1 MSQPRPMVTKEADV
15 WVLRLLKPN
24 GKVQEYRCTS
34 ENQAR
39 NLALLLSAM
48 PVEPL
53 EQQFAQ
59 SA

>member
-15 WVLRLLKPN
+15 WILRLLKPN
-24 GKVQEYRCTS
+24 GKVQEYRCTT

-48 PVEPL
+48 PVEP
-53 EQQFAQ
+53 QFAQ

>member
-1 MSQPRPMVTKEADV
+1 MVMSQPRPMVIKEDDV
-15 WVLRLLKPN
+15 WILRLMKPN
-24 GKVQEYRCTS
+24 GKVQEYRCTT

-48 PVEPL
+48 PVEP
-53 EQQFAQ
+53 QFAQ